1 MYREIKL
8 QRAGGSSSTTL
19 PKAML
24 ERHNLN
30 AGDRAFAVDTEHGIL
45 ITPYDPTF
53 ARAMQI
59 AERGAKKYRN
69 ALKELAK

>member
-1 MYREIKL
+1 MYKEVKL
-8 QRAGGSSSTTL
+8 QRAGGSSAVNL

-24 ERHNLN
+24 DRHHLET
-30 AGDRAFAVDTEHGIL
+30 GDKAFAVETEAGIL

-53 ARAMQI
+53 AKAMEV

-69 ALKELAK
+69 ALRELAK

>member
-1 MYREIKL
+1 MYKETKL
-8 QRAGGSSSTTL
+8 QRAGGSSAVNL

-24 ERHNLN
+24 ERHHLDT
-30 AGDRAFAVDTEHGIL
+30 GDRVFVVDTEHGIL

-53 ARAMQI
+53 AKAMEI

-69 ALKELAK
+69 ALRELAK